1 MRKTL
6 FFSTLSAFGFAARYG
21 WAQAVQDIRD
31 VKPPSALPLNWVAI
45 VLALLALV
53 LLGGVFWFWQRQRF
67 AREKT
72 PPPVILPPPWETAR
86 RKLKELFAENLPG
99 KGQIKEYYSRLSDIV
114 RQYMEDR
121 FDLRAPEM
129 TTEEFLFS
137 LRTSSQLNPAQKE
150 ALKDFLTCCDMVK
163 FAKYPSH
170 AQEMVH
176 SFVLAER
183 LIDETSPKTYPAVS
197 SDSERKEDA

>member
-1 MRKTL
+1 MRKSL
-6 FFSTLSAFGFAARYG
+6 FISTLSAFGFAARYAG
-21 WAQAVQDIRD
+21 AQAVQDIRD
-31 VKPPSALPLNWVAI
+31 VKSPVALPWNWLAI
-45 VLALLALV
+45 GLV
-53 LLGGVFWFWQRQRF
+53 LLVFGLLLGSLWLWQLQRL
-67 AREKT
+67 AQEKI
-72 PPPVILPPPWETAR
+72 PSPVILPPPWETAR
-86 RKLKELFAENLPG
+86 KRLKELFAENLPG

-137 LRTSSQLNPAQKE
+137 LRASSQLNLTQKE

-170 AQEMVH
+170 AQEMVQ

-183 LIDETSPKTYPAVS
+183 LIDETAQRES
-197 SDSERKEDA
+197 SDIFSNREQEGGA